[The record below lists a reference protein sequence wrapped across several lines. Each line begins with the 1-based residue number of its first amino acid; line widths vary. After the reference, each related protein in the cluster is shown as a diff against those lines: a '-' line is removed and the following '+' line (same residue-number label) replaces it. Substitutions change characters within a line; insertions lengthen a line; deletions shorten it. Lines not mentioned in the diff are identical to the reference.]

1 MEALHVKLDK
11 KDLASRTLGVGKARI
26 VFNKERLPEIKEAI
40 TKQDIRD
47 LVQAGA
53 IFVKPVDGR
62 KTRVPRK
69 RRRTGSLKIRVRDTK
84 RVYMHFVRG
93 ARRHIE
99 HAKSLGELSG
109 EQATSL
115 RKELKSRRIKTRAE
129 LMQRS
134 REVKAA

>member
-1 MEALHVKLDK
+1 MKLDK